1 MPIDLGSAINTVS
14 SGVKSVGSNANSLLG
29 AVGTVGRLAG
39 ALNNLS
45 NPAEIISK
53 IRSASLPIGGNA
65 GGIAKSAGAQWSNA
79 DAEKDWRVRL
89 SLPTDSNFL
98 SSPVLQPLRSA
109 GGMIFPYTPSVTI
122 AASAGYNEDS
132 IVHQNYA
139 SITYNSSKAS
149 EISIDAPFFVEDAVQ
164 AQYWL
169 AVVHYFRSMTK
180 MYTGDIGEIAGNPP
194 PIVLFNGYGDYVFK
208 NIPVVVKSFSVS
220 MPQDTNYISTTV
232 GQSYGSSFA
241 TGGDGA
247 LAGLGKST
255 ASNLGSRTA
264 LLAGLAGAIGGAK
277 AAQIVGVGS
286 VALGAYNSYKAAK
299 NSNAT
304 GIPAPSS
311 AGLGGASH
319 VPVKSNINV
328 ILQPIY
334 SRESMR
340 KFNLNTFINGGYVG
354 NKVGYL

>member
-1 MPIDLGSAINTVS
+1 MGINLGSAINTFS
-14 SGVKSVGSNANSLLG
+14 TGAKNLGSNPNALLG

-53 IRSASLPIGGNA
+53 LRSANLPIGGNA
-65 GGIAKSAGAQWSNA
+65 GSLIKSAGAQWSTA

-109 GGMIFPYTPSVTI
+109 GGMIFPYTPSVSI
-122 AASAGYNEDS
+122 KGAANYSEDQLT
-132 IVHQNYA
+132 HQNYA
-139 SITYNSSKAS
+139 AISYTNSKVS
-149 EISIDAPFFVEDAVQ
+149 EISIDAPFYVEDAVQ

-169 AVVHYFRSMTK
+169 AAVHYFRSITK
-180 MYTGDIGEIAGNPP
+180 MYTGDVGEIAGNPP

-208 NIPVVVKSFSVS
+208 NIPVVVKSFSIE

-232 GQSYGSSFA
+232 GQSYGSSFS
-241 TGGDGA
+241 TGGLGG
-247 LAGLGKST
+247 LAGVGKPNNT
-255 ASNLGSRTA
+255 AGRTA
-264 LLAGLAGAIGGAK
+264 LLAGLAGAVGGAK
-277 AAQIVGVGS
+277 AAQVIGLGS
-286 VALGAYNSYKAAK
+286 LAIGAYNAYKGAQNK
-299 NSNAT
+299 TPLGSLSST
-304 GIPAPSS
+304 S
-311 AGLGGASH
+311 AGIGGASH

-340 KFNLNTFINGGYVG
+340 KFNLNTFVNGGYV
-354 NKVGYL
+354 NNRTGYL